1 MAHKKWGEYGCISCR
16 AASRSNESVLCR
28 PCYDDELSRAPTI
41 IQVPGDH
48 KNYKSVE
55 LQFKQTWRNNPSCP
69 EVKAV
74 YKVIVPE
81 ASLKQYDQY
90 LDGVE
95 ASGQF
100 VAKGKPRGNENRRW
114 HGTTRKCK
122 LGDTGNNTFCS
133 DAGCSLCCIIKT
145 SFDLK
150 FFKAATGW
158 GRFGH
163 GIYTSSTSSKSNDYS
178 KNAGINSDWKALL
191 LNKVVVGNGKKLTQ
205 NDTSLTGPPQGHDS
219 ILAEVG
225 GALNYDELV
234 VYNND
239 AVRPSYL
246 VMYKSP

>member
-95 ASGQF
+95 ARGNF
-100 VAKGKPRGNENRRW
+100 VAMGKSRGNENRRW

-122 LGDTGNNTFCS
+122 LGDTGNKTFCT
-133 DAGCSLCCIIKT
+133 DPGCSLCCIIKA
-145 SFDLK
+145 SFNLAVAGQGC
-150 FFKAATGW
+150 F
-158 GRFGH
+158 GR
-163 GIYTSSTSSKSNDYS
+163 GIYTSSTSLKSDGYS
-178 KNAGINSDWKALL
+178 RNVGINSDWKALL
-191 LNKVVVGNGKKLTQ
+191 LNTVVVGNGKKVTGA
-205 NDTSLTGPPQGHDS
+205 DSSLTKPPPGYDS
-219 ILAEVG
+219 VIYDVG
-225 GALNYDELV
+225 SLDELI
-234 VYNND
+234 VYSND